1 MPPEPEKT
9 ILHVPGPD
17 GESVSPRGPTVTD
30 RESAPREPFGP
41 EPKLGQLVANRY
53 LLEKRLGAGGFG
65 AVFAAA
71 DTNVGKSV
79 AIKILHA
86 AFVDNTEAVSR
97 FRREVDCIAQIRHPN
112 VIAVTDYGVDSV
124 AGHYL
129 VMPLVKGG
137 SLHDLMS
144 ERRLDMTELHLI
156 VRQIL
161 EALEAA
167 HDLGVVHQDL
177 KPENIMLVESR
188 KRAGSS
194 DVLLLDFGIAK
205 VADQLLD
212 KSKRGVLGTPGWMSP
227 EQITQQPT
235 DARSDL
241 YSLGVLLYW
250 LLTGNAPI
258 AADTPV
264 EMMKRHVMMLPRP
277 PSATD
282 GGAWLPPALDSLVLD
297 LLAKDPRYRPQ
308 TAQDVLDR
316 WLAAQPEAVEAWA
329 LRLVCG
335 HAAAPLSPRTAEN
348 TVLTPAGQ
356 AVVAQG
362 WSEIGPS
369 GMVEEARSEDGVLIV
384 DDEEGMRFL
393 LRSLVQAVGW
403 PCWTV
408 ASVDEAIA
416 WIQERGHPRVLVTD
430 LMMPRATAFDMLS
443 ALDVLG
449 YQGGRVVC
457 TSVSSGPVRETAER
471 QGAFFVNKATELYKL
486 PDILQQFRPAN

>member
-1 MPPEPEKT
+1 M
-9 ILHVPGPD
+9 D
-17 GESVSPRGPTVTD
+17 GEFASPLEPTVTD
-30 RESAPREPFGP
+30 RDSPTHEPFGP
-41 EPKLGQLVANRY
+41 EPSVGQLVGNRY
-53 LLEKRLGAGGFG
+53 LLEERLGAGGFG

-71 DTNVGKSV
+71 DTNIGKSV

-86 AFVDNTEAVSR
+86 TFVDNPEAVGR

-129 VMPLVKGG
+129 VMPLVKGR
-137 SLHDLMS
+137 SLHDLME

-156 VRQIL
+156 VRQII
-161 EALEAA
+161 EALDAA
-167 HDLGVVHQDL
+167 HELGVVHQDL
-177 KPENIMLVESR
+177 KPENIMLVENR
-188 KRAGSS
+188 KRVGTS

-205 VADQLLD
+205 IADQLQD
-212 KSKRGVLGTPGWMSP
+212 RTTRGVLGTPGWMSP
-227 EQITQQPT
+227 EQITRQPT

-250 LLTGNAPI
+250 LLAGKGPI
-258 AADTPV
+258 EADTAA
-264 EMMKRHVMMLPRP
+264 EMMKRHVLTLPRP
-277 PSATD
+277 PSSAP
-282 GGAWLPPALDSLVLD
+282 GGAWLPPSLDSLVMD

-308 TAQDVLDR
+308 TAQAALDR
-316 WLAAQPEAVEAWA
+316 WLAAQPDAVEAWA
-329 LRLVCG
+329 LRLVGGHADVPPTPLPEDKTELTAGG
-335 HAAAPLSPRTAEN
+335 HAAVTK
-348 TVLTPAGQ
+348 
-356 AVVAQG
+356 G
-362 WSEIGPS
+362 WSELGPS
-369 GMVEEARSEDGVLIV
+369 GVVEEALAGDGVLIV

-408 ASVDEAIA
+408 GSVDEAVA

-443 ALDVLG
+443 TLDGLD
-449 YQGGRVVC
+449 YRGGRVVC
-457 TSVSSGPVRETAER
+457 TSVSSGPVREKAER

-486 PDILQQFRPAN
+486 PDILQRFARPTE